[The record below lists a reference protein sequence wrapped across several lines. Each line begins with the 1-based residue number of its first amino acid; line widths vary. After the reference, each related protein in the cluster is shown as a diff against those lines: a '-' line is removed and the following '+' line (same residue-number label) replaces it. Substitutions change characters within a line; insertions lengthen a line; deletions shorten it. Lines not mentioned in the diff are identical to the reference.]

1 MSVALLT
8 NSSSVPVS
16 LNPNL
21 FFSSLRGTT
30 LTLDT
35 LNVGTIRAGQVLL
48 GDDALPD
55 IYMFGQVPSLKI
67 LGFPPNDIV
76 GPGTYPTAGVT
87 PMNLPNSTGAN
98 NADSIATGYGQN
110 ITSQLGL
117 NDPTQVIFPEV
128 IHYTPATQGDPL
140 NPYVSASIIQS
151 CSSIQG
157 VPSATIVRMGI
168 TSLSPTVLLLQTP
181 SKTTATGAFFL
192 LPIPVKGNL
201 GGAGAFSIAQMFGQT
216 QGGVS
221 NLPPLQM
228 CWFVAG
234 SPPSTPP
241 SAWRGG
247 AVNPAG
253 TITTTF
259 TPVVP
264 APATPIACSQWVY
277 DFTGGIVGSSVLFPS
292 QALSTTGWSVVGD
305 NTDDNTRYPL
315 VAFPCSSI
323 TDTSIFTRLRFNQYE
338 TNDVLL
344 PEPPGGYL
352 TTGGM
357 WIQQI
362 WWMANATSNAPAAS
376 FNLTALFTPKVIPGT
391 GATALPLNYCKLE
404 VSPRG
409 PAPPSG
415 DPTDGAFSVRISMP
429 RVVNTPTTGATGQVI
444 WTSDAFMRE
453 FPSDSQSP
461 PSPTF
466 NAVQGNG
473 YWIII
478 LACLSQDTSITAVR
492 SSDGIV
498 PPLGQAS
505 TTVPFDSNKGTNPN
519 QYLSGQF
526 SIYPP
531 GYTGAAPTNSVQP
544 AGAPPQFASANGRWT
559 SVPNGPNAG
568 AWYTGAP
575 NLGGQLVL
583 VPPP

>member
-8 NSSSVPVS
+8 NSSSLPVS

-35 LNVGTIRAGQVLL
+35 LNVGTIKAGQVLL

-55 IYMFGQVPSLKI
+55 IYMFGQVPWQSI
-67 LGFPPNDIV
+67 GGFT
-76 GPGTYPTAGVT
+76 GPTPTG
-87 PMNLPNSTGAN
+87 PLPDTTGASGTEGSP
-98 NADSIATGYGQN
+98 APITTGYGQAIGFN
-110 ITSQLGL
+110 IGSG
-117 NDPTQVIFPEV
+117 PTVFPEI
-128 IHYTPATQGDPL
+128 IHYTPSTAGDPL
-140 NPYVSASIIQS
+140 NPYASASIIQS
-151 CSSIQG
+151 SPGTFTGNKLNGTILRLG
-157 VPSATIVRMGI
+157 VS
-168 TSLSPTVLLLQTP
+168 SLSPTVVLVQTP
-181 SKTTATGAFFL
+181 TKTTAIAARFFL
-192 LPIPVKGNL
+192 PIQISGV
-201 GGAGAFSIAQMFGQT
+201 GAVGAFSIEQMFGQT
-216 QGGVS
+216 QTANTLGAGLS
-221 NLPPLQM
+221 PLQM
-228 CWFVAG
+228 VWFVSG

-247 AVNPAG
+247 AVNPAS

-264 APATPIACSQWVY
+264 APATPIPCSQWVY

-323 TDTSIFTRLRFNQYE
+323 TDTTIFDRLRFNQYE
-338 TNDVLL
+338 INDVLA
-344 PEPPGGYL
+344 PEPAGGYL

-362 WWMANATSNAPAAS
+362 WWMANANSSYPATA
-376 FNLTALFTPKVIPGT
+376 FNLTATFTPKVIPGT

-409 PAPPSG
+409 PAPPAG

-429 RVVNTPTTGATGQVI
+429 RVVNVGPTTATGQPV
-444 WTSDAFMRE
+444 WTTDTTRTTPQGNASI
-453 FPSDSQSP
+453 DSY
-461 PSPTF
+461 F

-473 YWIII
+473 YWIVI
-478 LACLSQDTSITAVR
+478 LACVSQASSATAVR
-492 SSDGIV
+492 SSDGVV
-498 PPLGQAS
+498 PPLGQS
-505 TTVPFDSNKGTNPN
+505 SVTVPFFGN
-519 QYLSGQF
+519 QDILSTRFQLGQF

-531 GYTGAAPTNSVQP
+531 GYTGVAPNNSVQP
-544 AGAPPQFASANGRWT
+544 VSPVVQLAKGAWV

>member
-8 NSSSVPVS
+8 NSSSLPVS

-21 FFSSLRGTT
+21 FFSTLKGTT

-35 LNVGTIRAGQVLL
+35 LNVGTIKAGQVLL

-55 IYMFGQVPSLKI
+55 IYMFGQVPSAKI
-67 LGFPPNDIV
+67 LGFPAV
-76 GPGTYPTAGVT
+76 GTGSYPTVS
-87 PMNLPNSTGAN
+87 LPNSTGAA
-98 NADSIATGYGQN
+98 NADGVATGYGQN
-110 ITSQLGL
+110 IVSQTAI
-117 NDPTQVIFPEV
+117 PQVIFPEV

-140 NPYVSASIIQS
+140 NPYASASIIQACQS
-151 CSSIQG
+151 GQSLPIN
-157 VPSATIVRMGI
+157 TIIRMGVS
-168 TSLSPTVLLLQTP
+168 SLSPTVCLIQTAT
-181 SKTTATGAFFL
+181 KTTATGAFFL
-192 LPIPVKGNL
+192 LPIPVSGTGL
-201 GGAGAFSIAQMFGQT
+201 AGAFSIAQMFGQT
-216 QGGVS
+216 QGVGNAS
-221 NLPPLQM
+221 PLQM
-228 CWFVAG
+228 CWFVSG

-241 SAWRGG
+241 SAWQGG
-247 AVNPAG
+247 AVNPAS

-264 APATPIACSQWVY
+264 APATPIPCSQWVY

-315 VAFPCSSI
+315 VAFPSSGI
-323 TDTSIFTRLRFNQYE
+323 TDPTIFDRLRFNQYE
-338 TNDVLL
+338 INDVLA

-362 WWMANATSNAPAAS
+362 WWMANANATYPATA

-409 PAPPSG
+409 PAPPAG
-415 DPTDGAFSVRISMP
+415 DPTDGAFSVRVSLP
-429 RVVNTPTTGATGQVI
+429 RVVNIPTSTATGSVV
-444 WTSDAFMRE
+444 WTGDTTRTYPADT
-453 FPSDSQSP
+453 PGQ
-461 PSPTF
+461 PTF

-473 YWIII
+473 YWIVI
-478 LACLSQDTSITAVR
+478 LACVSQANSATAVR

-505 TTVPFDSNKGTNPN
+505 VTVPFDSDLGINPN
-519 QYLSGQF
+519 RFLCGQF
-526 SIYPP
+526 SIYPT
-531 GYTGAAPTNSVQP
+531 GYTGVAPNNSVQP
-544 AGAPPQFASANGRWT
+544 PGSPPTQITARGLWIST
-559 SVPNGPNAG
+559 PNGPNAG